1 MTVEHA
7 IAGLKI
13 FNLII
18 TEAGVSATGCH
29 SPISSSGPS
38 ATARGGLSFVVVVVV
53 GDTVLELVVVVV
65 VVVVVRSG
73 VVVVNVATNQLHLC
87 YS

>member
-1 MTVEHA
+1 MTVQHA

-29 SPISSSGPS
+29 SLVLKTST
-38 ATARGGLSFVVVVVV
+38 TACVVMTFAVVVVV
-53 GDTVLELVVVVV
+53 GDTVLELVVVV